1 MALYQ
6 KGILGEFWNRVGT
19 VVGRK
24 WYRGKF
30 AMASYAKRVSN
41 PNTEAQQLW
50 RARFATAGEL
60 GTAML
65 GGLNI
70 GLLGRRQRRVS
81 TVLGEFVKLNLP
93 QIQAATPDSVSID
106 YTTLIVAQGHGTPV
120 QFSAPQFDNPQQVS
134 VIFDPNDEYPFA
146 DDNDDVYVMVY
157 CPDCKQAVLGQ
168 PVKRS
173 VGRATVDVPS
183 YWSGMK
189 VHLWGWT
196 IGGGIDNKG
205 RISNSS
211 YLGSGNIS

>member
-6 KGILGEFWNRVGT
+6 KGILGEFWNKVGT

-65 GGLNI
+65 AGLNI
-70 GLLGRRQRRVS
+70 GLLGQRKRRVS
-81 TVLGEFVKLNLP
+81 TALGEFVKLNLP
-93 QIQAATPDSVSID
+93 AISAATPDSVSID
-106 YTTLIVAQGHGTPV
+106 YTTITVAQGHGTQV
-120 QFSAPQFDNPQQVS
+120 QFSAPQFDNPLQVDL
-134 VIFDPNDEYPFA
+134 VFDPCDEYPFA

-157 CPDCKQAVLGQ
+157 APDAKQAVLGV

-173 VGRATVDVPS
+173 VARIVVTVPS
-183 YWSGMK
+183 FWSGMK
-189 VHLWGWT
+189 VHCWGWT
-196 IGGGIDNKG
+196 VGGGVDNKG
-205 RISNSS
+205 RISKSM